1 MKDKNGDLM
10 YVCTDPSRQIFK
22 YKDISGEL
30 KKDVEAKKLTNYIVD
45 GGIKKKTVDVSNK
58 WFTNDEGKIDM
69 DKFNIM
75 IEKQQ
80 NILKLDGDNTGFK
93 KELVSITT
101 K

>member
-1 MKDKNGDLM
+1 
-10 YVCTDPSRQIFK
+10 
-22 YKDISGEL
+22 
-30 KKDVEAKKLTNYIVD
+30 
-45 GGIKKKTVDVSNK
+45 
-58 WFTNDEGKIDM
+58 M